1 MRPKRNAM
9 HPARRPV
16 VAALALAAASCG
28 GGGGGGGGGS
38 GGEIPADCVRSQSGL
53 ICGSGGG
60 TPAANQ
66 IGTPTA
72 ATLGRDRAAL
82 RTGEFLTGRTGR
94 PNDEHPLLT
103 INADAAYSRGWTGAG
118 SLALVMD
125 SGIDAAHREFEGQ
138 IEAAMDFTDDSGAAA
153 DTSSRGHGTG
163 VASVLAA
170 RRHYDRP
177 GTCGPTGSGLP
188 LCDMH
193 GVAFD
198 AKLLVAKVTA
208 SRTGNPG
215 VDIATELTAELRRWN
230 RALSWGEAQGATVAN
245 LSRGLPLS
253 NLPTS
258 DVTGRGDGIYTI
270 AEGSP
275 WSRFGFGAA
284 ALNAREWQRALG
296 ADSEMVLVVAAG
308 GGLLRGEGGRPYPN
322 FPGVMA
328 TEVDDDGNLRLSGRM
343 LVVGS
348 WDFRGRLTSSSNG
361 AGHLCR
367 NWDAD
372 ANTCNDPYRIRD
384 FFLLAPTSPFIPR
397 ADRSRGTDPS
407 TEPAILFNRYIRS
420 SGTSFAAPQVAG
432 AVAILR
438 QMWPYMS
445 GRDLARLLLTTA
457 DKSIRNYDPNVH
469 GQGLLDLDAATR
481 PVGAAGIPMGSEAAG
496 ASLGLGAG
504 AAGSGIELQGMADAL
519 ARVMVLDSFRRDFY
533 VNLGA
538 ALAASDRRGD
548 SPFALQ
554 GRRAVR
560 AAAPYD
566 APYDAYARLLAP
578 DGSLALPLAR
588 GWRATA
594 AARNASGERHL
605 RLTTGDALRFPGRA
619 RLRWNLGGGELIER
633 HSFLG
638 AGLAGAV
645 AVGQGHRTRYLHLG
659 AALDTDGPLGLDL
672 YWSRGRTR
680 VATAAQSLIRGVDAL
695 DSEAWAATARL
706 DLAGGWRLGAGVARP
721 LRVVSGA
728 ASLSVPV
735 ARAPDGGVT
744 RRAARVSLAP
754 VTPETDYGLYLARGG
769 KHFHLLGYAE
779 MRDNYLNRRGRAVFG
794 GGLEL
799 RWEW

>member
-28 GGGGGGGGGS
+28 GGGGGS
-38 GGEIPADCVRSQSGL
+38 AGEIPATER
-53 ICGSGGG
+53 
-60 TPAANQ
+60 

-72 ATLGRDRAAL
+72 ATLGRERATL
-82 RTGEFLTGRTGR
+82 QTGEFLGSSSLERDR
-94 PNDEHPLLT
+94 SALLA
-103 INADAAYSRGWTGAG
+103 IKADAAYSRGWTGAG

-125 SGIDAAHREFEGQ
+125 SGIDAAHPEFQGQ
-138 IEAAMDFTDDSGAAA
+138 IEAAMDLTDDSGAAN
-153 DTSSRGHGTG
+153 DPDGHGTG
-163 VASVLAA
+163 VASVLAG

-177 GTCGPTGSGLP
+177 GTCGSSGSGLP
-188 LCDMH
+188 FCFMH

-208 SRTGNPG
+208 SRTPRI
-215 VDIATELTAELRRWN
+215 DIATELTAELRRWN

-258 DVTGRGDGIYTI
+258 DVTDRGDGIYTI

-308 GGLLRGEGGRPYPN
+308 GARFRGQQGRPYPN

-328 TEVDDDGNLRLSGRM
+328 TETDDDGNLRLGGRM

-348 WDFRGRLTSSSNG
+348 WDFRGMLTSTSNG

-384 FFLLAPTSPFIPR
+384 FFLLAPTAPFIAA
-397 ADRSRGTDPS
+397 ADRSIPGIDRP
-407 TEPAILFNRYIRS
+407 RYVRR
-420 SGTSFAAPQVAG
+420 SGTSVAAPQVAG

-457 DKSIRNYDPNVH
+457 DKSIPGYDPNVH

-481 PVGAAGIPMGSEAAG
+481 PVGAAGIPMGGSAAG

-560 AAAPYD
+560 AAAPAPYD
-566 APYDAYARLLAP
+566 APYDAYAQLLAP

>member
-28 GGGGGGGGGS
+28 GGGGGGGG
-38 GGEIPADCVRSQSGL
+38 
-53 ICGSGGG
+53 
-60 TPAANQ
+60 TPAAER

-72 ATLGRDRAAL
+72 ATLGQERATL
-82 RTGEFLTGRTGR
+82 RTGEFLSGR
-94 PNDEHPLLT
+94 PNEHPLLT
-103 INADAAYSRGWTGAG
+103 IKADAAYSRGWTGAG

-125 SGIDAAHREFEGQ
+125 SGIDATHLEFGGQ

-163 VASVLAA
+163 VASVLAG

-177 GTCGPTGSGLP
+177 GTCGSSGSGLP
-188 LCDMH
+188 LCRMH

-215 VDIATELTAELRRWN
+215 VDTATELTAELRRWN

-258 DVTGRGDGIYTI
+258 DVTDRGDGIYTI

-308 GGLLRGEGGRPYPN
+308 GGLFRGEGGRPYPN

-328 TEVDDDGNLRLSGRM
+328 TEVDDDGNLRLGGRM

-384 FFLLAPTSPFIPR
+384 FFLLAPTSPRILR
-397 ADRSRGTDPS
+397 ADRNRGTDPR
-407 TEPAILFNRYIRS
+407 TEPAILFNRYISS

-457 DKSIRNYDPNVH
+457 DKSIPGYDPNVH

-560 AAAPYD
+560 AAAPAPYD

-605 RLTTGDALRFPGRA
+605 RLATGDALRFPGRA
-619 RLRWNLGGGELIER
+619 KLRWNLGGGELIER